1 MNLNLKKTILILS
14 LSITKD
20 YQHRQIAESLAKRA
34 PWSASQVTGTNRD
47 GLTLAEIQRL
57 EKEKKMEMMKEQQH
71 MMQIIAQKQA
81 EALATEQV
89 LQVSRPSFIYFYLLY
104 I

>member
-1 MNLNLKKTILILS
+1 MVTYTFFS
-14 LSITKD
+14 KD
-20 YQHRQIAESLAKRA
+20 QQQRQIAESLAKKA
-34 PWSASQVTGTNRD
+34 PWSASQLGATNKD

-57 EKEKKMEMMKEQQH
+57 EKEKKLEQMKEQQQ

-89 LQVSRPSFIYFYLLY
+89 LQVRFGTYCL
-104 I
+104 